1 MIPWTVACQAPLS
14 MELSRQEY
22 WSKLPFPT
30 AGELLDPGIEPTSL
44 SSPALAG
51 EFFTTAPPGKPDNG
65 ILLSHKRKEILPF
78 ELKQAG
84 SRTHASLLS
93 KGRVYIKARKELYN
107 LGHGHSLPWSP
118 SSPPWGR
125 WSRDPELFD
134 FSMFPLLG
142 SAVAGVVIGTLST
155 SHQILLATREGEHPL
170 SQFTDEKQHFLGH
183 AIWLYF
189 PQWSCFLVGGG
200 GK

>member
-1 MIPWTVACQAPLS
+1 
-14 MELSRQEY
+14 
-22 WSKLPFPT
+22 
-30 AGELLDPGIEPTSL
+30 
-44 SSPALAG
+44 
-51 EFFTTAPPGKPDNG
+51 
-65 ILLSHKRKEILPF
+65 
-78 ELKQAG
+78 
-84 SRTHASLLS
+84 
-93 KGRVYIKARKELYN
+93 
-107 LGHGHSLPWSP
+107 
-118 SSPPWGR
+118 
-125 WSRDPELFD
+125 
-134 FSMFPLLG
+134 MFPLLG